1 MKLNFSEGKVTLV
14 LVRQDL
20 RCGYKRLSIV
30 AQAYLGIDLSL
41 GKDWVVFISKR
52 GHIAKI
58 IHHDLKGSILVTRKL
73 DTGCFQKLL
82 CKIQGAAAKSLSK
95 DELEKYLDGEQI
107 EVKRTNLLH
116 G

>member
-1 MKLNFSEGKVTLV
+1 MHINFSEGKVTLV

-20 RCGYKRLSIV
+20 RCGYNRLAIV
-30 AQAYLGIDLSL
+30 AQSYLGIDLSQ
-41 GKDWVVFISKR
+41 GKDWVVFVSKS

-58 IHHDLKGSILVTRKL
+58 IHHDKKGSLLLTRKL
-73 DTGCFQKLL
+73 DTGCFQKLW
-82 CKIQGAAAKSLSK
+82 CKAQGVAAKSLSK
-95 DELEKYLDGEQI
+95 EDLERYLDGEQI